1 MVSPGMTQEIED
13 TTNTATTKELDIEGL
28 TEEDKEIIENLEL
41 LENLEWLM
49 DIDLELLE
57 NLEVFLVNS

>member
-13 TTNTATTKELDIEGL
+13 TTNTATTKELDIEEL